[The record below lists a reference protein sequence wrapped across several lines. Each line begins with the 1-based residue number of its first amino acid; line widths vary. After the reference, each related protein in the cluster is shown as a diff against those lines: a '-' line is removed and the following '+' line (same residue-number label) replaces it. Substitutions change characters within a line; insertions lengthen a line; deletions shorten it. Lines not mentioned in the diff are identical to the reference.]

1 MKTIQYCLFYCFSLL
16 LCAHPQLVFGQG
28 SESVFLGSWTSDD
41 NIPPSI
47 FGAYNDVWGIVVDGK
62 EYGVIGSTMGVHFI
76 SLDEADSPREV
87 AFVAGADQGSIIVH
101 RDFHSYQNYLYTV
114 ADEGA
119 STLQIIDF
127 SGLPESVEVVY
138 DSDEFL
144 TNIHNIFI
152 DEDNAR
158 LYTSNSVQVYDL
170 TNPEQPVPLDL
181 LAIHGLNTP
190 NYAHDIFA
198 KDNILYING
207 GNTGLA
213 VVDYNDA
220 TNPILLGTMYNYP
233 NQGYNHAGWLSEDGN
248 HYYLCDETGGA
259 DVKTV
264 RVDDFT
270 DMEVIDRFK
279 ADNDNPLHIAHNA
292 MVRGDLLYVSYYSDG
307 LQVFDI
313 SDPANVTRVW
323 NYDTYPG
330 KNNEGFLGAWGI
342 YALLPSGRILVS
354 DFDGGLFY
362 FAPPEG
368 QAFFQFEDTVSACVD
383 EGLEFD
389 LFIGPDFEADGVTLS
404 AEGLPAGFD
413 VVFSQNPAPA
423 NSTVSVSVENWP
435 TDGVFDFTINGTDNV
450 HEVTTM
456 VTIDLGFPA
465 SIDLELPVDGETVLP
480 NAFTFEWEAQAGIES
495 YQLQIGPTPTFG
507 FGTTTIDV
515 NSNTYTISSSNALA
529 SNFTYYWRV
538 QTVNSACGE
547 LVTDPWSF
555 TTENAVS
562 TEETA
567 SKNWRV
573 YPNPAKEFIVLECSN
588 DCLGTL
594 DLQLLDISGKV
605 VEAYSAWANEG
616 NIVWNLNA
624 KLHGLYILR
633 IINGDE
639 TQIKRLVFE

>member
-633 IINGDE
+633 IINGDQ